1 MQQLVT
7 PNLKISY
14 KGGWC
19 EKGVENAFG
28 TNGVYTSAMVAY
40 DNNVIHKETPPSG
53 LYVPIYLDLPN
64 GPRDKNGKTEG
75 DVAISCPNG
84 TVSACALAGDNIGLY
99 IYPSLK
105 AYIDDYACVNDGAI
119 YKGWGEYVGKIKVID
134 TEDNVTTKEIISLLY
149 RGLLGR
155 EVDDA
160 GLNNVGLP
168 VDVVITRLMQSPEFA
183 QREAKLNVKPNIDKS
198 SVLDYIK
205 SNLK

>member
-1 MQQLVT
+1 
-7 PNLKISY
+7 
-14 KGGWC
+14 
-19 EKGVENAFG
+19 
-28 TNGVYTSAMVAY
+28 
-40 DNNVIHKETPPSG
+40 
-53 LYVPIYLDLPN
+53 
-64 GPRDKNGKTEG
+64 
-75 DVAISCPNG
+75 
-84 TVSACALAGDNIGLY
+84 LAGDNIGLY

-119 YKGWGEYVGKIKVID
+119 YKCWGEYVGKIKVID